1 MRISDLRKRTLPNGL
16 HVYCLPHGDTPLAEL
31 RLVVPGPNR
40 TPGDLFRAQV
50 RASVAV
56 LHSGEGDTA
65 REDLEARAVETHGS
79 ASPWAT
85 VFSGGCGTDD
95 LDRSMRH
102 LAGAVRSPAVDPE
115 EAAREYGRQRA
126 LLEASSG
133 YPQYRAVDGLYRRL
147 YGDHLA
153 GNRAGAGRHP
163 LPAEPSGG
171 DLRVPADSWGPR
183 GAMLLVVGGSL
194 DPEAVFASAHGAF
207 GGWDTPS
214 PGWTVPPV
222 PALAPGAPAVVHA
235 PGTTRAHVRLRAD
248 AVPSED
254 DRYAALFLALNTLS
268 GGAVSTRLSRNLRN
282 DHGYVYGVNAYI
294 DSFPGANLIAVE
306 AETSAATAGAVLDG
320 IAEELSGMV
329 RNPPTAEEFR
339 AARRFADGCMRT
351 RLTSLAEVTGS
362 LMDMAL
368 NGEDPLKLAD
378 FADQLARVTL
388 DEVVDA
394 SREFFRPERFTGIV
408 CGDASLI
415 GTPEP
420 LTAPTAPHRQT
431 EEVVL

>member
-16 HVYCLPHGDTPLAEL
+16 RVYCLPHGDTPLAEL
-31 RLVVPGPNR
+31 RMVVPGRSR
-40 TPGDLFRAQV
+40 TPGELFRAQL
-50 RASVAV
+50 RAALAV
-56 LHSGEGDTA
+56 LHTGGDDTS
-65 REDLEARAVETHGS
+65 REDLEARAVEMHGS

-85 VFSGGCGTDD
+85 VLSGSCGTAD
-95 LDRSMRH
+95 LERSLRH
-102 LAGAVRSPAVDPE
+102 LAGAVRSPVLDPG
-115 EAAREYGRQRA
+115 EAAREYGRQRT
-126 LLEASSG
+126 LLATSSG
-133 YPQYRAVDGLYRRL
+133 YPQHRAVDGLYQRL

-163 LPAEPSGG
+163 LPAEPSGE
-171 DLRVPADSWGPR
+171 DLRIPAGTWGPR
-183 GAMLLVVGGSL
+183 GAMLIVVGGSL
-194 DPEAVFASAHGAF
+194 DAEAVFATVRGAF
-207 GGWDTPS
+207 GDWDSPS
-214 PGWTVPPV
+214 PGWVAPPV
-222 PALAPGAPAVVHA
+222 PPLAPGAPAVVHV

-254 DRYAALFLALNTLS
+254 DRYAPLFLALNTLS

-306 AETSAATAGAVLDG
+306 AETSAATADAVLAG

-329 RNPPTAEEFR
+329 ADPPTEEEFR
-339 AARRFADGCMRT
+339 AAQRFASGCMRT

-368 NGEDPLKLAD
+368 NGEDPIRLAD
-378 FADQLARVTL
+378 FADQLARVTR
-388 DEVVDA
+388 DEVADV

-415 GTPEP
+415 GTPGP
-420 LTAPTAPHRQT
+420 LTAPTALPRPT